1 MLSTKNREDSQQNIS
16 YSPSLSQ
23 SKSNKIN
30 YFTESN
36 YDNINSHDMSIN
48 SLEIADGLKELL
60 IKYGFTLEE
69 LLTMPTSDLAEFL
82 GIDLYIAKIIC
93 TAQGNHLTAV
103 IVFRI
108 LRRDLTVTS
117 SGKNECRN
125 KNRRK
130 EYSYDM
136 LYL

>member
-1 MLSTKNREDSQQNIS
+1 MLSTENREDSQRNIS

-23 SKSNKIN
+23 SKSNKTN

-36 YDNINSHDMSIN
+36 NDHINSHSMSIN

-82 GIDLYIAKIIC
+82 GIDIYIANIIC
-93 TAQGNHLTAV
+93 TAA
-103 IVFRI
+103 
-108 LRRDLTVTS
+108 
-117 SGKNECRN
+117 
-125 KNRRK
+125 RK
-130 EYSYDM
+130 STNCSNSI
-136 LYL
+136 

>member
-1 MLSTKNREDSQQNIS
+1 MVLYDQDFLNIMLSVVAICCQLKTEKTVSRTFLI
-16 YSPSLSQ
+16 LHHSQ

-36 YDNINSHDMSIN
+36 NDHINSHSMSIN

-82 GIDLYIAKIIC
+82 GIDIYIANIIC
-93 TAQGNHLTAV
+93 TAA
-103 IVFRI
+103 
-108 LRRDLTVTS
+108 
-117 SGKNECRN
+117 
-125 KNRRK
+125 RK
-130 EYSYDM
+130 STNCSNSI
-136 LYL
+136 

>member
-1 MLSTKNREDSQQNIS
+1 MLAVVAISCCRLKTEKTVSRTFHILHHSQNR
-16 YSPSLSQ
+16 
-23 SKSNKIN
+23 SNKIN

-36 YDNINSHDMSIN
+36 NDHINSHDMGIN

-93 TAQGNHLTAV
+93 TAA
-103 IVFRI
+103 RK
-108 LRRDLTVTS
+108 S
-117 SGKNECRN
+117 SNCSN
-125 KNRRK
+125 
-130 EYSYDM
+130 SI
-136 LYL
+136 